1 MSTSGIRYLL
11 AIEELS
17 LNGAVRSKDVAEKLS
32 LTRASVC
39 RAVDRLSEER
49 CVVREESGALALT
62 EKGKIIVRRYERC
75 IRKIR
80 EMLIRKLNC
89 RESVAERD
97 AINVACAFSEENID
111 KILELSV
118 QEV

>member
-62 EKGKIIVRRYERC
+62 EKGKIIVGRYERC

-89 RESVAERD
+89 RESVAERGRD
-97 AINVACAFSEENID
+97 QRGVRVFGR
-111 KILELSV
+111 KYR
-118 QEV
+118 

>member
-39 RAVDRLSEER
+39 RAVD
-49 CVVREESGALALT
+49 A
-62 EKGKIIVRRYERC
+62 
-75 IRKIR
+75 
-80 EMLIRKLNC
+80 
-89 RESVAERD
+89 
-97 AINVACAFSEENID
+97 
-111 KILELSV
+111 
-118 QEV
+118 

>member
-62 EKGKIIVRRYERC
+62 EKGKIIVGRYERC
-75 IRKIR
+75 IRNAHQKT
-80 EMLIRKLNC
+80 ELPRKRC
-89 RESVAERD
+89 RTGRD
-97 AINVACAFSEENID
+97 QRGVRVFGR
-111 KILELSV
+111 KYR
-118 QEV
+118 

>member
-1 MSTSGIRYLL
+1 
-11 AIEELS
+11 
-17 LNGAVRSKDVAEKLS
+17 
-32 LTRASVC
+32 
-39 RAVDRLSEER
+39 
-49 CVVREESGALALT
+49 
-62 EKGKIIVRRYERC
+62 
-75 IRKIR
+75 
-80 EMLIRKLNC
+80 MLIRKLNC